1 MARPF
6 VLSAPP
12 SPSSTATSVLTYDSR
27 ASSPNSCIIP
37 ATKPASKTKTTTH
50 RSSDPYT
57 FGLLFPSLERLS
69 IRHDDASV
77 DGHLNLRVEITTVAA
92 ARPITL
98 QLFHLKMHHLA
109 SRHFSLRRYGR
120 DSGRDVCVCK
130 RLYKN
135 GGNNNASSLSAPAIR
150 NSLSA
155 ILRSVKLGFRSSSPT
170 PTSSSSSSSS
180 ASSSSSSSTSD
191 YLPPPKPTDTIKL
204 EFSNYAR
211 IAVRRRSRS
220 KRYEF
225 DWWGHGYAWKRT
237 VDNENDKSLVSYHL
251 VRQGQRQPLAYIVPD
266 TRTGLAS
273 AADSDSEDASW
284 VPPCSLW
291 IGDRS
296 AVDAGVA
303 EIIVATGLI
312 ALVDDCI
319 RQGSPHTGSG
329 SAPLPKSPSS
339 SSFRPHSDLK
349 PRLCQTIG
357 PEPRPPRPTVRSL
370 FSRHSQTH
378 RAMTVC

>member
-1 MARPF
+1 MTPPF
-6 VLSAPP
+6 VLSQPP

-27 ASSPNSCIIP
+27 ASNPTSCIL
-37 ATKPASKTKTTTH
+37 PASKTTTTRTKTASTTH
-50 RSSDPYT
+50 RSTDPYT

-77 DGHLNLRVEITTVAA
+77 DGHLNLRVDISTVAA
-92 ARPITL
+92 GRPMTL
-98 QLFHLKMHHLA
+98 QLFHLKMHHLG

-135 GGNNNASSLSAPAIR
+135 SGNGHTKPSSSSSSPLSAV
-150 NSLSA
+150 
-155 ILRSVKLGFRSSSPT
+155 LRSVKQGFRSSSPS
-170 PTSSSSSSSS
+170 PSSSSE
-180 ASSSSSSSTSD
+180 SSSSSSSTSSSSSD
-191 YLPPPKPTDTIKL
+191 SFPPPKPTDTIKL

-211 IAVRRRSRS
+211 IAVRRRSRN

-225 DWWGHGYAWKRT
+225 NWWGNAYAWKRT
-237 VDNENDKSLVSYHL
+237 VDHDGDKNFVSLHL
-251 VRQGQRQPLAYIVPD
+251 LRQGQRQPLAYIVSESRAPV
-266 TRTGLAS
+266 TS
-273 AADSDSEDASW
+273 KDSGAASW

-291 IGDRS
+291 IVDRS

-319 RQGSPHTGSG
+319 RLGSQLTGSD
-329 SAPLPKSPSS
+329 SAPFPLSASSS
-339 SSFRPHSDLK
+339 SSFRPQSDLK
-349 PRLCQTIG
+349 PGMTQTT
-357 PEPRPPRPTVRSL
+357 EAVPRPPRSTVRGL

-378 RAMTVC
+378 RTMAVC